1 MLAQLESV
9 AKPSVVVTLRCFADA
24 EFNISLTGSKGRLG
38 SSLNDTIT
46 LTDPKTTLVQDAND
60 CVTQDLKVM
69 KVKEAAGSKCFVLT
83 LNRSDNALP
92 EAVLNATAPV
102 NFTSL
107 VSVLIHD
114 AAVLRISELVCLLA

>member
-1 MLAQLESV
+1 
-9 AKPSVVVTLRCFADA
+9 
-24 EFNISLTGSKGRLG
+24 
-38 SSLNDTIT
+38 
-46 LTDPKTTLVQDAND
+46 
-60 CVTQDLKVM
+60 M